1 MKIAIAGYGNVGK
14 SLEKIALTDSAFQ
27 LTAIASR
34 RRISNKLYVP
44 MEDICNVDAEVVLL
58 ALGSYSDVAQNVHR
72 FENFHTVDCFDT
84 HEKLLEYKKILNEVK
99 PGKISLCAT
108 GWDPG
113 VLSIVRGT
121 LGIFGNKPTTR
132 WGTGISQ
139 GHSNAL
145 HNVDGVLDAV
155 SVTVPQEQGHLR
167 LCYVA
172 CVSSDKK
179 HVEQQIRTI
188 PNYFENEQV
197 EIVFCSTADVRKL
210 KKDTKHAGQITAKT
224 TDFEAQFQLRLQNN
238 CDFTAKIMLAY
249 AKAVPQLQK
258 DGFQGALDP
267 FDVPLKYLADCT
279 LI

>member
-58 ALGSYSDVAQNVHR
+58 ALGSYSDIAQNVHR

-84 HEKLLEYKKILNEVK
+84 HEKLLEYKKILNQVK
-99 PGKISLCAT
+99 PDKISLCAT

-145 HNVDGVLDAV
+145 RNVDGVLDAV

-210 KKDTKHAGQITAKT
+210 KKDTSHVGQITAKT
-224 TDFEAQFQLRLQNN
+224 TDFEAQFQLRLHNN

-258 DGFQGALDP
+258 DGFHGALDP
-267 FDVPLKYLADCT
+267 FDVPLKYVTDCT